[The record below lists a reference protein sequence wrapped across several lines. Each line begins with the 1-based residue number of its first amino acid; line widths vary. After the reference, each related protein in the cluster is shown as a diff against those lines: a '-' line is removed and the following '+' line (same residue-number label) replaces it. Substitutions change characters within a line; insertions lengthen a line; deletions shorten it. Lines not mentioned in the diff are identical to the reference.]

1 MPGAAG
7 RGPVRYFWP
16 GKSYGRYQKYP
27 STTHRKG
34 QFYTVHEFAQATCIW
49 YLCLANR
56 TPIPHLCSLV
66 HGDHLHVAPHQKCV
80 LPHCWQTC
88 VNGGRIARSISQLP
102 FTTHS
107 LKVSSPVLKLDL
119 FSAFTPV
126 STRLTKIEVAI
137 DQMNAVSGMPH
148 LYLNLSSLTIIASM
162 KQQMW
167 VCGRP
172 ITHQRPILTH
182 ESLMPFATWSRWFSL
197 ASQIAHILFNVTAL
211 LLECMQKS
219 YAWESDRSEVVI
231 WSRSIE
237 LKSRRL

>member
-1 MPGAAG
+1 MDDIRNIHQQLIAK
-7 RGPVRYFWP
+7 VSFTQSMNLH
-16 GKSYGRYQKYP
+16 KQ
-27 STTHRKG
+27 
-34 QFYTVHEFAQATCIW
+34 
-49 YLCLANR
+49 
-56 TPIPHLCSLV
+56 LV
-66 HGDHLHVAPHQKCV
+66 SDICALPTELLSHIFVPWFMETIYMLPPHQKCV